1 MSDKAHFVRW
11 IVRALVFTILVQC
24 VSGCSKPTEETR
36 QNRRLV
42 DSLLTAMITGNE
54 EQLEKCKGLLDE
66 RHTAGLLSET
76 NHNRLT
82 KIFELARAGKS
93 GEASGALN
101 EFRKSQPFPN

>member
-1 MSDKAHFVRW
+1 MSDKTHRVRW
-11 IVRALVFTILVQC
+11 IARALVFAILVQC
-24 VSGCSKPTEETR
+24 VSGCSKPTGETR

-42 DSLLTAMITGNE
+42 DSLLTAVMTGNQ

-82 KIFELARAGKS
+82 EIFELARAGKS
-93 GEASGALN
+93 GEASEALYA
-101 EFRKSQPFPN
+101 FRKSQPFPN